1 MIVSGRVPG
10 YKKNN
15 FLISPRI
22 SSFFSSFCSSFF
34 SSALPYRWM
43 VGWIADE
50 FQHTVWVAKCEV
62 CESKM
67 EWRGSW
73 WIIHT
78 MSASYSK
85 SKFPNFS
92 QIPFKKH
99 WHAFSSGMSVEQRH
113 CNYDL
118 KVFHGLGTQPDFFLL
133 TPSESVNHW
142 VIYPTSRF
150 MIVQPWWVLVPHII
164 HVDFT
169 SFNKPLKKHITSAKW
184 SDYAF
189 ESKISSK
196 KHMTNR
202 TCRIRPLLVTLVIF
216 PINFHN

>member
-1 MIVSGRVPG
+1 MNSSTQSGWQNVKYVNPRWNGGVRDGSYIPC
-10 YKKNN
+10 
-15 FLISPRI
+15 LSPTQNQN
-22 SSFFSSFCSSFF
+22 SPTS
-34 SSALPYRWM
+34 P
-43 VGWIADE
+43 
-50 FQHTVWVAKCEV
+50 
-62 CESKM
+62 
-67 EWRGSW
+67 
-73 WIIHT
+73 
-78 MSASYSK
+78 
-85 SKFPNFS
+85 KFHS
-92 QIPFKKH
+92 KKH

-142 VIYPTSRF
+142 VIYPSSRF
-150 MIVQPWWVLVPHII
+150 MIVQPWWVLVPHIV